1 MSRILRSK
9 MVTQQVEMNASHNL
23 NAVAEERWAGEDTVS
38 LKMVN
43 RIIGLRDSDD
53 ATYTFIASMLNKMG
67 SLTGSFSVKLPMQF
81 AENHMEELVSAVE
94 KVHKYMDWM
103 LTEGYNQLSE
113 EDKAV
118 GKKIAEQNLLRSCL
132 IEKNRARS
140 DAAQYVNNY
149 MDAKGLLIVPNGAQL
164 ESTIVSGTLMQ
175 QNPGT
180 QGFKLKKTQEGAF
193 IGYVKNGEIF
203 GRKRVPLKNDQV
215 ITLLLGHV
223 MDFAQNWEDYWK
235 AAPMSNETEIL
246 TGFTDWASRLGH
258 QDHEI
263 VVDKLSDSEVEAIK
277 KRAADMALEM

>member
-23 NAVAEERWAGEDTVS
+23 NAVAEEKWAGEDTVS

-81 AENHMEELVSAVE
+81 AEDHMEELVSAVE

-132 IEKNRARS
+132 IEKNKARS
-140 DAAQYVNNY
+140 DAVQYVNNY
-149 MDAKGLLIVPNGAQL
+149 MDAKGLLIVPSGAQL

-215 ITLLLGHV
+215 ITLLLSHV

-235 AAPMSNETEIL
+235 AAPMSNESEIL
-246 TGFTDWASRLGH
+246 IGFTDWASRLGH

-277 KRAADMALEM
+277 KKAADMVLEM